1 MTENK
6 REEERRKSGKE
17 TCSLKGGNTVGEIL
31 LEARKKTG
39 LSRSEI
45 SESTRVPE
53 DALKFLETDNF
64 DMIPARVYVRG
75 FLKSYA
81 GHLGLDVE
89 YILSKYEVQTGQTH
103 NSKGDYWEVE
113 EDIDEEPAASS
124 NLIKGLVAAAVLV
137 IIIVIISLFAN
148 GDGDG
153 PEISPPSAIPRA
165 GEFAR
170 SPAGGETAEREG
182 ERSEQPEQAGRAR
195 EVEGE
200 SVSGSK
206 GAAGK
211 KPEQMELKLIANSSD
226 STWISLVAISSS
238 DGGPDSSYF
247 EFVLLP
253 GSVRTFSA
261 TSGFWFRTIG
271 NAGGFSMEFGG
282 KSIPPLGRENEVL
295 KDVYV
300 GKDGVVTNED

>member
-1 MTENK
+1 LTENK
-6 REEERRKSGKE
+6 REEEEKRDSGKE
-17 TCSLKGGNTVGEIL
+17 NASLKGEKTVGEIL

-39 LSRSEI
+39 LSRAEI
-45 SESTRVPE
+45 SEATRVPE
-53 DALKFLETDNF
+53 DALRFLETDNF

-103 NSKGDYWEVE
+103 KSKGDYWEVE
-113 EDIDEEPAASS
+113 EEVEESPGVSS
-124 NLIKGLVAAAVLV
+124 NLVRGLVAAAVV
-137 IIIVIISLFAN
+137 VMIIVIVSLFLNGN
-148 GDGDG
+148 GDE
-153 PEISPPSAIPRA
+153 PEVRPPSAIPKA
-165 GEFAR
+165 GEFVQEE
-170 SPAGGETAEREG
+170 AGGEVVENEG
-182 ERSEQPEQAGRAR
+182 NETEKAGR
-195 EVEGE
+195 E
-200 SVSGSK
+200 SAAETGGRVSDS
-206 GAAGK
+206 AEPAGR
-211 KPEQMELKLIANSSD
+211 KPEPMELRLIANSSD

-238 DGGPDSSYF
+238 DGRPDSSYF

-271 NAGGFSMEFGG
+271 NAGGFSMEFQG
-282 KSIPPLGRENEVL
+282 KSIPPLGRNNEVI

-300 GKDGVVTNED
+300 GKDGVVTN